1 MDFARVL
8 RVFHEAG
15 ARVIL
20 VGGVAGRL
28 HGAARL
34 TDDIDFVYD
43 RDDDNL
49 RRLAEALAPF
59 APYLRGAPP
68 GLPFEWGVRA
78 LRAGLNF
85 TLQTSLGPI
94 DLLGEITG
102 GGDYAALLPHSLEGT
117 VFGVPL
123 RVLSL
128 ERRIAVKRA
137 AGRPKDLE
145 AIAELELLAEE
156 RDQQA
161 S

>member
-49 RRLAEALAPF
+49 RRVADALAPYT
-59 APYLRGAPP
+59 PYLRGAPR
-68 GLPFEWGVRA
+68 GLPFEWSVRT

-94 DLLGEITG
+94 DLLGEIAG
-102 GGDYAALLPHSLEGT
+102 GGDYGALLPHSIEGV

-128 ERRIAVKRA
+128 ERLIVVKRA

-145 AIAELELLAEE
+145 AIAELELLADE
-156 RDQQA
+156 REHR
-161 S
+161 SS